1 MSATEHKHG
10 HHVATASQLWL
21 IGGALIVLTILTVI
35 VSSLPIPEPF
45 DIITALSI
53 AVVKAFLVAAFFMGL
68 YWDVKFNSLLLIGA
82 LVFFILMVC
91 VTLLDTMYRNDIVPS
106 F

>member
-1 MSATEHKHG
+1 MNATEHKHE
-10 HHVATASQLWL
+10 HHVATAGQLWL
-21 IGGALIVLTILTVI
+21 IGGALVVLTILTVI
-35 VSSLPIPEPF
+35 VSSIPIPAPF
-45 DIITALSI
+45 DVISALAI

-82 LVFFILMVC
+82 LAFFILMVC
-91 VTLLDTMYRNDIVPS
+91 VTLLDTMFRNDIVPS

>member
-35 VSSLPIPEPF
+35 VSSLPIPSPF
-45 DIITALSI
+45 DVITALVI
-53 AVVKAFLVAAFFMGL
+53 ASVKAFLVAAFFMGL